1 MRCKSVKSVLNRI
14 NIFFYELNETV
25 QAELDDSKSPQTVA
39 AILNNL
45 PFEVNINKWGK
56 ELFTDKTSIT
66 AHQENSKSEVSLL
79 DVAYWPEGKAL
90 CLFYGSTPISKAGK
104 IIPAS
109 PVNIVG
115 RIISDQT
122 NVIDK
127 VIGTTKVLVER
138 AQ

>member
-1 MRCKSVKSVLNRI
+1 MNKLLK
-14 NIFFYELNETV
+14 IFFYELKENV
-25 QAELDDSKSPQTVA
+25 QVELDDSKSPQTVA
-39 AILNNL
+39 AILSSL

-56 ELFTDKTSIT
+56 ELFTDSTSIT
-66 AHQENSKSEVSLL
+66 AQQENAKSEVNIF

-90 CLFYGSTPISKAGK
+90 CLFYGPTPISKAGK

-115 RIISDQT
+115 RIISNQT

-127 VIGTTKVLVER
+127 VIDATKVLIETS
-138 AQ
+138 

>member
-1 MRCKSVKSVLNRI
+1 MNNLI

-25 QAELDDSKSPQTVA
+25 QVMLDNSKSPQTVA
-39 AILNNL
+39 AILSSL
-45 PFEVNINKWGK
+45 PIEINFNKWGK
-56 ELFTDKTSIT
+56 ELFTDRTSIT
-66 AHQENSKSEVSLL
+66 AEQENAQLEVSLL

-104 IIPAS
+104 IVPAS
-109 PVNIVG
+109 PVNVVG
-115 RIISDQT
+115 HVISDQT

-127 VIGTTKVLVER
+127 VMDTTKALVEK

>member
-1 MRCKSVKSVLNRI
+1 MNNLI

-25 QAELDDSKSPQTVA
+25 QVILDNSKSPQTVA
-39 AILNNL
+39 AI
-45 PFEVNINKWGK
+45 PIEVNFNKWGK
-56 ELFTDKTSIT
+56 ELFTDRTSIT
-66 AHQENSKSEVSLL
+66 AEQENAQLEVSLL

-104 IIPAS
+104 IVPAS
-109 PVNIVG
+109 PVDVVG
-115 RIISDQT
+115 HVISDQT

-127 VIGTTKVLVER
+127 VMDTTKALVEK

>member
-1 MRCKSVKSVLNRI
+1 MNKLI
-14 NIFFYELNETV
+14 DIFFYELDEIV
-25 QAELDDSKSPQTVA
+25 QVELDDSKSPQTVA
-39 AILNNL
+39 AILNSL

-56 ELFTDKTSIT
+56 ELFTDIT
-66 AHQENSKSEVSLL
+66 PITTQQENAKSEVSLL

-90 CLFYGSTPISKAGK
+90 CLFYGSTPLSKGGK

-115 RIISDQT
+115 RIISDKT

-127 VIGTTKVLVER
+127 VMNTTKVLVDR